1 MNLPMQ
7 QLNAVF
13 GALLLA
19 LAGVFGVPL
28 EGQAQEAVSP
38 YNFPYGY
45 PFPEYPVAGASH
57 PSQSGDYMAESP
69 HPTNELKRIG
79 QYALRLIQTDRA
91 EDAVEYAN
99 QYMEEHPALMDGEML
114 FMRSMAQAQLG
125 RIDRAA
131 RSMRTAIEETDLS
144 PERFLAGPRRLFEPL
159 HDHEAFVE
167 LWEKH
172 RDDLVHGPMLGAMTD
187 TSATVWVRTGAETSV
202 RVAVHASSGPE
213 ETVTV
218 AGPVMS
224 KADDDY
230 TAEVPIEGLAPDT
243 QYEYEVLLGREQR
256 AIREKD
262 QQFQTYPR
270 QHQPSQFQI
279 AFGGCAGHVPHNE
292 RMWDT
297 IDRFTPRAFLTLGDN
312 VYIDDPE
319 SPDQARYLYYQ
330 RQSRPEFQR
339 LVSGSPVYSIWDD
352 HDFGMNDSWG
362 GPEEKVPYWKPMVW
376 EIFTQNWVNPT
387 YGSGDKPGGW
397 FDYHIGDV
405 HFILLDGRYYREDTG
420 RMGGEGV
427 ENPSMLGP
435 DQMNWLEETLSES
448 EATFKVLVSPVSWH
462 YDAKGDGTNRV
473 DGWTGYKNERET
485 IFSWI
490 DEHEIEGVLLMS
502 SDRHRSDAWVTEREE
517 GYDLYE
523 VASGQFTNQHTHDV
537 LEGSLFGYNDKPSFG
552 LLRFDTE
559 AEDPTVTYRV
569 VNINGIQQDTLR
581 IQHSDLTY

>member
-1 MNLPMQ
+1 M
-7 QLNAVF
+7 
-13 GALLLA
+13 LL
-19 LAGVFGVPL
+19 G
-28 EGQAQEAVSP
+28 
-38 YNFPYGY
+38 
-45 PFPEYPVAGASH
+45 PE
-57 PSQSGDYMAESP
+57 
-69 HPTNELKRIG
+69 
-79 QYALRLIQTDRA
+79 
-91 EDAVEYAN
+91 
-99 QYMEEHPALMDGEML
+99 
-114 FMRSMAQAQLG
+114 
-125 RIDRAA
+125 
-131 RSMRTAIEETDLS
+131 
-144 PERFLAGPRRLFEPL
+144 
-159 HDHEAFVE
+159 
-167 LWEKH
+167 
-172 RDDLVHGPMLGAMTD
+172 
-187 TSATVWVRTGAETSV
+187 
-202 RVAVHASSGPE
+202 RVAVGGES
-213 ETVTV
+213 
-218 AGPVMS
+218 
-224 KADDDY
+224 
-230 TAEVPIEGLAPDT
+230 
-243 QYEYEVLLGREQR
+243 
-256 AIREKD
+256 
-262 QQFQTYPR
+262 QQFRTYPR
-270 QHQPSQFQI
+270 QHQPSQFRI
-279 AFGGCAGHVPHNE
+279 AFGGCAGYVPHNE

-297 IDRFTPRAFLTLGDN
+297 IDRFNPRAFMTLGDN

-330 RQSRPEFQR
+330 RQSRPEFRR

-362 GPEEKVPYWKPMVW
+362 GPEEAVPYWKPMVW

-387 YGSGDKPGGW
+387 YGSGDEPGGW

-435 DQMNWLEETLSES
+435 AQMDWLEETLTSS

-462 YDAKGDGTNRV
+462 YDAKGDGANRV

-490 DEHEIEGVLLMS
+490 DEHEIDGVLLMS

-552 LLRFDTE
+552 LLHFDTE